1 MNLNKLIVGVA
12 LALVL
17 AVVVGLVVDN
27 VGFWVVVGL
36 LILALLSMFVDRF
49 VYIRVGEME
58 TAVVFNRE
66 TRAFSRF
73 LLPGRHLLKFPLE
86 RVTATLSTAPTTAN
100 GRCKN
105 AQTQEGVSVDLAFSI
120 TYELFPGEAEAAI
133 RPRMARFLPSGTT
146 SLVRS
151 HAVNCV
157 AQVVNHKTVETLCQS
172 GVRTRLER
180 ELRDAVQERLRPFG
194 ISVYRV
200 MVTSVDLPLQ
210 VKTSLEEAHERL
222 VYAKSEA
229 CALEQLH
236 LALSQFSDADV
247 DRLLQLRQ
255 LREMGQ
261 NGVTVHMP
269 YMGNTGMRGSNGN
282 GNGNGQNGN
291 GRSYEDAP
299 IFRSDTP
306 DSRVNGKPY
315 S

>member
-1 MNLNKLIVGVA
+1 MNLNKLVVGVA
-12 LALVL
+12 LAL
-17 AVVVGLVVDN
+17 AVAVAVGLVVGK
-27 VGFWVVVGL
+27 VGFWTVVGL
-36 LILALLSMFVDRF
+36 LILALVSMFIDRF

-120 TYELFPGEAEAAI
+120 TYELFPGNTEAQLQ
-133 RPRMARFLPSGTT
+133 PRMARFLPSGANG
-146 SLVRS
+146 LVRN
-151 HAVNCV
+151 HAINCV
-157 AQVVNHKTVETLCQS
+157 AQVVNHKTVETLCQR
-172 GVRTRLER
+172 GVRARLER
-180 ELRDAVQERLRPFG
+180 ELRDTVQERLRPFG

-210 VKTSLEEAHERL
+210 VKNSLEEAHERT
-222 VYAKSEA
+222 VYAQSEA
-229 CALEQLH
+229 CALEHLH
-236 LALSQFSDADV
+236 QVLSQFSDADV

-261 NGVTVHMP
+261 NGVTLHMP
-269 YMGNTGMRGSNGN
+269 FLGNLGGRGNSG
-282 GNGNGQNGN
+282 NGN
-291 GRSYEDAP
+291 GRSFPES
-299 IFRSDTP
+299 IILTP
-306 DSRVNGKPY
+306 DTSGSRVNGKPY